1 MRKTGFVLLT
11 ALAAVLVC
19 VGYRAVYP
27 LELNYVTLPRH
38 LQEAYDRSRST
49 PLSPDI
55 RLYSGVGIG
64 EREYILLTLDGEL
77 GSATLKRGP
86 LGRWRVERL
95 SWGDGDFRNS
105 IVEHDGTQYLLLGG
119 QDAACQI
126 ARIDVGIGGETYTLV
141 ISPRTGH
148 FLLSAELTAP
158 VEDDHIDLSALRLF
172 NETGD
177 DITDHYDLSGGGL

>member
-27 LELNYVTLPRH
+27 PELNYVTLPHH

-64 EREYILLTLDGEL
+64 EQEYILLTLDGEL

-95 SWGDGDFRNS
+95 SWGDGDFRN
-105 IVEHDGTQYLLLGG
+105 ICARQNVTRIFFCDKMG
-119 QDAACQI
+119 QAC
-126 ARIDVGIGGETYTLV
+126 
-141 ISPRTGH
+141 
-148 FLLSAELTAP
+148 
-158 VEDDHIDLSALRLF
+158 DLSSLL
-172 NETGD
+172 
-177 DITDHYDLSGGGL
+177 